1 MFLKTD
7 EMTRNG
13 QTIILFELSALQRIS
28 HLEYLKNIEAIE
40 EGDFQ
45 KAMEV
50 TVQTGAWVVAMSLWH
65 GHTLKG
71 TLKEGAVAEYVKI
84 QQEVLSTWPLD
95 LIAEADFRVKQL
107 SGMLPPPDEEDV
119 AIDTTAQAD
128 DTEPVSAEKS
138 LPVS

>member
-71 TLKEGAVAEYVKI
+71 TLPEGAVAEYVKI

-95 LIAEADFRVKQL
+95 LIAEADFRVKQI
-107 SGMLPPPDEEDV
+107 SGMLPPEEEEV
-119 AIDTTAQAD
+119 AIDTTARGD

>member
-71 TLKEGAVAEYVKI
+71 TLPEGAVAEYVKI
-84 QQEVLSTWPLD
+84 QQEVLSTWPLE

-107 SGMLPPPDEEDV
+107 SGMLPPPDEDV
-119 AIDTTAQAD
+119 VAD
-128 DTEPVSAEKS
+128 DAAPEAAPVSAEKS

>member
-13 QTIILFELSALQRIS
+13 QSIILFELSALQRIS
-28 HLEYLKNIEAIE
+28 HLEYLKKIEAIE
-40 EGDFQ
+40 DGDFQ

-71 TLKEGAVAEYVKI
+71 TLPEGAVAEYVKI
-84 QQEVLSTWPLD
+84 QQEVLSTWPLE

-107 SGMLPPPDEEDV
+107 SGMLPPEEEEV
-119 AIDTTAQAD
+119 AIDATVLAD

>member
-1 MFLKTD
+1 MYLKTD

-71 TLKEGAVAEYVKI
+71 TFKEGAVAEYVKI

-107 SGMLPPPDEEDV
+107 SGMLPSPDEDGTTDDI
-119 AIDTTAQAD
+119 AIEAEA
-128 DTEPVSAEKS
+128 EPVSAEKS